1 MKELKEFCIPFS
13 SLKPG
18 SNFFKNK
25 IDKTFFEAFNYSN
38 PHDCN
43 MDVSIDFRKET
54 HLMDVRISYKGVTN
68 IPCDRCLENIVLP
81 VNGSFSS
88 IIKFE
93 HIDDQEFKEGV
104 IYLPYETYE
113 FNLATII
120 YEDYLLNFPKRNIHK
135 EGKCDSEQ
143 LKLVRKHTQNHI
155 NNSDPRWEALKV
167 LKNKKN

>member
-25 IDKTFFEAFNYSN
+25 IEKSFFETFNYSN

-43 MDVSIDFRKET
+43 IDVSIDFRKEV
-54 HLMDVRISYKGVTN
+54 HLMDVRINYKGITN
-68 IPCDRCLENIVLP
+68 IPCDRCLGNIELSI
-81 VNGSFSS
+81 NGNFNS
-88 IIKFE
+88 ILKFE
-93 HIDDQEFKEGV
+93 HVENEEIKEGV

-120 YEDYLLNFPKRNIHK
+120 YEDYLLKFPKRNVHK
-135 EGKCDSEQ
+135 KDNCDPKQ
-143 LKLVRKHTQNHI
+143 LKIVQKHTQNQI
-155 NNSDPRWEALKV
+155 NNHDPRWDALKV
-167 LKNKKN
+167 LKKQKN